1 MNTHTAKSLHLLL
14 SPSPQCLLTGV
25 CSGSPYHSSSSWA
38 YSVLYATLSAHQ
50 ELDTSLPQGLLYP
63 IEGHPDHFL
72 LNALSVGT
80 QAGRMIGDSLGNGAS
95 YWVRENPP

>member
-1 MNTHTAKSLHLLL
+1 MYALVLPITAAVLGRMPPVLQAH
-14 SPSPQCLLTGV
+14 
-25 CSGSPYHSSSSWA
+25 
-38 YSVLYATLSAHQ
+38 SVLYATLSAHQ

-63 IEGHPDHFL
+63 TEGHPDHFL
-72 LNALSVGT
+72 LNALSVGP